1 MPRNGLADA
10 VMSKHK
16 GGMKAVRPVIRMWGR
31 YPESAIVQHLQH
43 LSENDLNIIEDF
55 TDQGRQLPGMKANA
69 MAARDLLYRAV
80 HNVTDSCNP
89 DTVVHLALLDP
100 PTGTIDNLGLIQIK
114 DFFAVE
120 KPLPAQDI
128 NAFAFFDISEHK
140 YDDFAS
146 LSEAIE
152 KLQPVPPNPLTRP
165 NDSRDPFMTARHDYL
180 VDLAD
185 PPQQLTPGSQICLF
199 PAVILSSS

>member
-1 MPRNGLADA
+1 
-10 VMSKHK
+10 
-16 GGMKAVRPVIRMWGR
+16 
-31 YPESAIVQHLQH
+31 
-43 LSENDLNIIEDF
+43 
-55 TDQGRQLPGMKANA
+55 MKANA

-114 DFFAVE
+114 DLFAVD
-120 KPLPAQDI
+120 KPLPTKDI
-128 NAFAFFDISEHK
+128 NDFAFFDISEHK

-146 LSEAIE
+146 QSEAIE
-152 KLQPVPPNPLTRP
+152 NLQPFPHRLIRH
-165 NDSRDPFMTARHDYL
+165 NDSRDPFMTARHEYL
-180 VDLAD
+180 VDLVD
-185 PPQQLTPGSQICLF
+185 SPQQPTGSQICLF